1 MKFFDENNFRAAIFD
16 LDGTLIDSMH
26 LWRRLLPEFLDRH
39 GFKAPTDMLRRVAF
53 MTLTQSSDYVA
64 EEFPQLSM
72 TGGQIRDEWMSII
85 YEDYAK
91 RIELKPG
98 AKEFMERLKSR
109 GVKIAVATACSKK
122 LAEACLENNGI
133 RHLLDNVTYAEDIGC
148 GKDTPGVYEECL
160 RRLGCRAEEAVLFED
175 ILMAVKTASSIGL
188 RTIAVEDETAAADRG
203 EIKKTAFGYITDFTE
218 LLI

>member
-1 MKFFDENNFRAAIFD
+1 MKFFDENNFRAVIFD
-16 LDGTLIDSMH
+16 LDGTLINSMH
-26 LWRRLLPEFLDRH
+26 LWRRLLPEFLDKH
-39 GFKAPTDMLRRVAF
+39 GLKASGDMLRRVAF
-53 MTLTQSSDYVA
+53 MTLTQSSEYVA

-72 TGGQIRDEWMSII
+72 TGEEIRREWMDII

-98 AKEFMERLKSR
+98 ARELIETLKSR
-109 GVKIAVATACSKK
+109 GVKLAVATACAKT

-148 GKDTPGVYEECL
+148 GKDSPGVYEECL
-160 RRLGCRAEEAVLFED
+160 RRLGCRADEAVLFED
-175 ILMAVKTASSIGL
+175 ILIAVKTAASIGL
-188 RTIAVEDETAAADRG
+188 KTIAVEDETAAADRE

-218 LLI
+218 LLS